1 MLDLL
6 QLISKLPSGFGLRC
20 DPEIRRSRPKRPGSL
35 TISTTVPSNAVAVM
49 RAPAQLLAVDFD
61 RVLGHAAGG
70 FGLDL
75 EQRLRLAGCT
85 RACGAAR
92 QRSHPLREVGGER
105 RLQVDA
111 HVAPGAR
118 GQDVAA
124 AYRQRAQR
132 VVDVFGDAALRAEHL
147 SDLFAA
153 GFDAGLGRER
163 ILVGQGL
170 REGLIDLGVPD
181 LVQLGLRR
189 LHGHGVA
196 LDQRAD
202 QQRTQG
208 LALRRRQAGQHLL
221 VDQLE
226 RVGQLR
232 VLAFQRLAHQQQR
245 ARTRVAL
252 VVDQVETRA
261 DLRQGVHVVA
271 QQRLVVARDHQAGHV
286 GELAAHRPHRDLLPA
301 GRDFGG
307 LGLALAQDHPLEPG
321 DHARLCLRNAGVDQ
335 RGVVLIG

>member
-1 MLDLL
+1 MLPCGPNTCP
-6 QLISKLPSGFGLRC
+6 ISSPLA
-20 DPEIRRSRPKRPGSL
+20 
-35 TISTTVPSNAVAVM
+35 ST
-49 RAPAQLLAVDFD
+49 PALVEN
-61 RVLGHAAGG
+61 G
-70 FGLDL
+70 
-75 EQRLRLAGCT
+75 
-85 RACGAAR
+85 
-92 QRSHPLREVGGER
+92 
-105 RLQVDA
+105 
-111 HVAPGAR
+111 
-118 GQDVAA
+118 
-124 AYRQRAQR
+124 Y
-132 VVDVFGDAALRAEHL
+132 L
-147 SDLFAA
+147 SAK
-153 GFDAGLGRER
+153 
-163 ILVGQGL
+163 
-170 REGLIDLGVPD
+170 
-181 LVQLGLRR
+181 LGLRR

-335 RGVVLIG
+335 RGVVPGRLFISRVDQFYQR